1 MAPMLQ
7 FIVWGKTYCLIMN
20 FDLFIIFISVL
31 VRFLLVVAKAI
42 KGKSV
47 VAKC

>member
-20 FDLFIIFISVL
+20 FGLFVLFISVL
-31 VRFLLVVAKAI
+31 VGVFVGG
-42 KGKSV
+42 GKSKKRQ
-47 VAKC
+47 KCGS